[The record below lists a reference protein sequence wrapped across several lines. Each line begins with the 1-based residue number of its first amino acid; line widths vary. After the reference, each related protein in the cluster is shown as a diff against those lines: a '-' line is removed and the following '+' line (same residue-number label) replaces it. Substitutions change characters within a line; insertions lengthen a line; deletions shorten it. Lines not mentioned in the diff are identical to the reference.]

1 MIKVDRQKLDKE
13 DPLAKANAEVVV
25 VKIKKDSIASVD
37 PHNAEFSEEDYKKK
51 MIEAYE
57 KQRRENEEILRKRKE
72 REAAGL
78 PPIVEIPFVAERP
91 KRQSSASSQ
100 DAPSNSSKKKKRWW
114 SRK

>member
-1 MIKVDRQKLDKE
+1 
-13 DPLAKANAEVVV
+13 
-25 VKIKKDSIASVD
+25 
-37 PHNAEFSEEDYKKK
+37 

-91 KRQSSASSQ
+91 RRQSSASVQ
-100 DAPSNSSKKKKRWW
+100 DASSAAKKKKRWW